1 MVEDVFNQE
10 TQLFYDWRKST
21 PNLSEDGIIDPES
34 YLNTEVKILFLLKEV
49 NSKDG
54 FNLREYV
61 REGGR
66 TQTWDNIARW
76 TCGIHN
82 WKKDFNWDE
91 IEPINIKTRKE
102 WLRFIGVMNIKKTPG
117 GHTSN
122 AKSLWEDSSKDKEFL
137 DRQFKLYYN
146 NPQLKPDFIIAC
158 GTQTSNFFHTLI
170 PFAQDKLW
178 MHTTR
183 GVQYYEYEKGKFF
196 IKYAHPEARVA
207 DNLLYYGL
215 IDAVKELK
223 LKWTTRQINI

>member
-1 MVEDVFNQE
+1 MIASIEKQEKELFNE
-10 TQLFYDWRKST
+10 WRKTT
-21 PNLSEDGIIDPES
+21 PNLSEDGIVEPKS
-34 YLNTEVKILFLLKEV
+34 YLNADIKILFLLKEV
-49 NSKDG
+49 NSKEG
-54 FNLREYV
+54 FNLKEFV
-61 REGGR
+61 RNGGR
-66 TQTWDNIARW
+66 TQTWDNIAKW

-82 WKKDFNWDE
+82 MKKEFKWDE
-91 IEPINIKTRKE
+91 IEPIKNIKIRKE

-137 DRQFKLYYN
+137 NRQFKLYYN
-146 NPQLKPDFIIAC
+146 NPQLKPDLIIAC

-183 GVQYYEYEKGKFF
+183 GVKYYEYETGKFF

-215 IDAVKELK
+215 IDAIKELK
-223 LKWTTRQINI
+223 